1 MTPRLALCAFDENLP
16 QEPLLERAWWQDAL
30 SAPTRP
36 DVTEPAAPEAGF
48 VHEKWW
54 LDEAVE
60 HATRRD

>member
-1 MTPRLALCAFDENLP
+1 V
-16 QEPLLERAWWQDAL
+16 L

-54 LDEAVE
+54 IEEAVE
-60 HATRRD
+60 RATRRD